1 MKNKKYEFTGET
13 KNFYGVTLKQIRALV
28 NIIGVVSSGEV
39 GGWIEHEKCLDQ
51 SGNAWVSGNA
61 KVSGNAWVSGNA
73 KVSGDA
79 MVYGI
84 AQVYG
89 DALVYGNAQVYG
101 DALVSGDVWVYGN
114 AKVSGNAWVSGNA
127 LVYGNAKVYG
137 DAKVSGDVWVSGNAL
152 VESKESICLF
162 SGFGSEYRTTTAFF
176 DEKINIRIICGC
188 FTGSLTEF
196 REQVKQT
203 HGDSKNGKLYMQMAN
218 MIEYRLS
225 TEE

>member
-1 MKNKKYEFTGET
+1 MENTKYEFTGET
-13 KNFYGVTLKQIRALV
+13 KTFCGTTLRRIRALV
-28 NIIGVVSSGEV
+28 TIIGVVNSGGC
-39 GGWIEHEKCLDQ
+39 GGWIESENNLQ
-51 SGNAWVSGNA
+51 VSGDAWVSG
-61 KVSGNAWVSGNA
+61 
-73 KVSGDA
+73 DA
-79 MVYGI
+79 
-84 AQVYG
+84 Q
-89 DALVYGNAQVYG
+89 
-101 DALVSGDVWVYGN
+101 
-114 AKVSGNAWVSGNA
+114 VSGNA
-127 LVYGNAKVYG
+127 LVSGNAQVSGNALVSGNAK
-137 DAKVSGDVWVSGNAL
+137 VSGNAL